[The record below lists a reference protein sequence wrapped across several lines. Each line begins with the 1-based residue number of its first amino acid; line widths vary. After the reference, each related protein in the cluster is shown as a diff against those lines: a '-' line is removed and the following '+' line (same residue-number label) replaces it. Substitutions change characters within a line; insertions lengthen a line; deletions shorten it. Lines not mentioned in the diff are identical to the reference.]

1 MRRAAI
7 LTVVVFAS
15 CAYFYQGGG
24 WNQNTRF
31 DLVRAIVERHT
42 VQIDAY
48 HENTGDKARLGDHV
62 YADKAPG
69 ASLAAVP
76 AVAIVY
82 GVMRAA
88 GVDLT
93 TAAAITACSYVAT
106 VAAAAV
112 PAACAALCVFFV
124 ARRLGSSDAAAGF
137 AAVVCGLGTPLWA
150 YATILYG
157 HALAAGCLMAALLGA
172 LAITDAM
179 SATRRLRIGVVIGLA
194 AGWAVVTEYPAAIA
208 SGLIVLFALW
218 RTWTADRAE
227 FRRVV
232 LGVGIGIAVTALVLF
247 VYNAIAFGRPL
258 YIGYTSEEKG
268 FEAMQTGLF
277 GINLPKLSA
286 MYELLFGDLRGLLPL
301 SPILVAAPVGF
312 WFLLRDAQTRAA
324 ALVAAAVA
332 LYFFLMTSGYAYW
345 NGGWSYASRH
355 LGPALPF
362 VCLGL
367 AAFWQHAKRA
377 RAVHV
382 LVLLIAAVSIG
393 ETLVAVATTAQPPIQ
408 YQHPMRELLW
418 PAFKSG
424 DFPIGWQSVLEK
436 SAPAESMSQLEQ
448 AGVPRASWNLGQL
461 MGLNGHASLVPLYA
475 IWLAGLVL
483 WMRANAASRPRE
495 AARPSVR

>member
-7 LTVVVFAS
+7 LTIVIFAS

-31 DLVRAIVERHT
+31 DLVRAIVEQHT
-42 VQIDAY
+42 VRIDAY
-48 HENTGDKARLGDHV
+48 HENSGDKARLGDHV

-69 ASLAAVP
+69 ASLTAVP
-76 AVAIVY
+76 AVAVVY

-88 GVDLT
+88 GVDVT

-112 PAACAALCVFFV
+112 PTVCAALCVFFV
-124 ARRLGSSDAAAGF
+124 GRRLGSTDGAAGF

-157 HALAAGCLMAALLGA
+157 HALAAGCLMAAFLGA

-179 SATRRLRIGVVIGLA
+179 SPARQTRIGVLTGLA

-208 SGLIVLFALW
+208 SGLIVLFAFW
-218 RTWTADRAE
+218 RSWTSNRSE

-232 LGVGIGIAVTALVLF
+232 VAVGAGITVTALALI
-247 VYNAIAFGRPL
+247 VYNALAFGRPF

-277 GINLPKLSA
+277 GINLPKLSV
-286 MYELLFGDLRGLLPL
+286 MKELLFGDLRGLLPL
-301 SPILVAAPVGF
+301 APVLIVAPVGF
-312 WFLLRDAQTRAA
+312 WWLLRDAQAR
-324 ALVAAAVA
+324 VAAIVA
-332 LYFFLMTSGYAYW
+332 SAITLYFFLFTSGYAYW
-345 NGGWSYASRH
+345 DGGWSYASRH
-355 LGPALPF
+355 LGPGLPF
-362 VCLGL
+362 LCLGL
-367 AAFWQHAKRA
+367 APVWERA
-377 RAVHV
+377 PRAIRG
-382 LVLLIAAVSIG
+382 LVLALALVSVG
-393 ETLVAVATTAQPPIQ
+393 ETLVAVATTPQPPIQ
-408 YQHPMRELLW
+408 YRHPMRELLW

-424 DFPIGWQSVLEK
+424 DFPIGWQSVFEK

-461 MGLNGHASLVPLYA
+461 VGLNGHASLVPLYA
-475 IWLAGLVL
+475 IWLAAVL
-483 WMRANAASRPRE
+483 LWTRAKASIRPRA
-495 AARPSVR
+495 AARPNVRY